1 MSTPP
6 NASPNARPHTAYELR
21 TAIETARLVLR
32 PLRRSDAALIVKWRA
47 QASAQFLRPQPT
59 LAEHLA
65 WFSSER
71 PGRVDYA
78 IVDRVDG
85 RAIGLVNFRDIDETD
100 RTAEVGKL
108 VGEPSYRGR
117 GYGQEATAAWLL
129 YGFGELDFHRID
141 AWTRSDNHAN
151 IHVNA
156 KLGYDLTEER
166 RFRTA
171 DGANAE
177 FVKMTLT
184 RQRFLETMSRCDPLL
199 APLHSLARGRH
210 AAAARRQR

>member
-6 NASPNARPHTAYELR
+6 NASPNAKPHTAYEVR
-21 TAIETARLVLR
+21 TAIETKRLLLR
-32 PLRRSDAALIVKWRA
+32 PLRRSDAELIVHWRA
-47 QASAQFLRPQPT
+47 QASGQFLRSQPT

-78 IVDRVDG
+78 IVDRADG
-85 RAIGLVNFRDIDETD
+85 RAIGLVNYRDIDETHQ
-100 RTAEVGKL
+100 TAEVGKL
-108 VGEPSYRGR
+108 IGEPSCRGR
-117 GYGQEATAAWLL
+117 GYAQEATAAWLL
-129 YGFGELDFHRID
+129 YGFGELGFERIN

-151 IHVNA
+151 IHVNS

-166 RFRTA
+166 RFRTD
-171 DGANAE
+171 DGAGIK

-184 RQRFLETMSRCDPLL
+184 RQRFLETMGDCDSLL
-199 APLHSLARGRH
+199 APLLSLAH
-210 AAAARRQR
+210 ARNAASGRRQH

>member
-6 NASPNARPHTAYELR
+6 NASPKARPHTAYEVR
-21 TAIETARLVLR
+21 SAIETERLALR
-32 PLRRSDAALIVKWRA
+32 PLRRSDAESIVHWRA
-47 QASAQFLRPQPT
+47 QASGQFLRPQPT

-78 IVDRVDG
+78 IVDRADG
-85 RAIGLVNFRDIDETD
+85 RAIGLVNYRDIDETH

-108 VGEPSYRGR
+108 IGEPSCRGC
-117 GYGQEATAAWLL
+117 GYAQEATVAWLL
-129 YGFGELDFHRID
+129 YGFGELDFERIIS
-141 AWTRSDNHAN
+141 WTRSDNHAN

-166 RFRTA
+166 RFRTD
-171 DGANAE
+171 DGASIE
-177 FVKMTLT
+177 FVRMILT
-184 RQRFLETMSRCDPLL
+184 RLRFLETMSGCDPLL
-199 APLHSLARGRH
+199 APLHELARARH
-210 AAAARRQR
+210 AAAGRRQR